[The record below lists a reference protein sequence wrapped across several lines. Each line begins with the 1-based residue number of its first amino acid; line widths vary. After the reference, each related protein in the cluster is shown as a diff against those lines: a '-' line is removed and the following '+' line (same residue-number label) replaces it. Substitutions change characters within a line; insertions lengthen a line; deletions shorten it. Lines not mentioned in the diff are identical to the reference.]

1 MPTLLRPPGP
11 KDRGLIGNFPMG
23 TKDPLGT
30 FTAWAHSFGDI
41 FHYRFLHRHIYFL
54 NHPDLIKEVLVA
66 QAPNFR
72 KGDAVRV
79 NRRIFGNGLL
89 SNEGASWLEHRRL
102 IQPTFHRTRMDTYA
116 ATMVSYTQRM
126 FETWN
131 PGEVRDIHEDM
142 MHLTLEIVC
151 MALFNIEVATY
162 GDRIAVALNT
172 LMQLSAGGRILL
184 PEFLRRIPTPTN
196 RRYDRAT
203 QDLDDVVYS
212 IIRNRQ
218 DTPQAGSHD
227 LLSALLAARYEDGS
241 SMSLQQL
248 RDEVMTLL
256 LAGHET
262 TAVSLSWIWLLLS
275 QNPDAEHQL
284 WSEIETVLGGRP
296 PRVDDVPKLCFTERV
311 VKEAMRLYPPA
322 WAIVRTTVNAT
333 ELGGYTL
340 PVGSTAIMSQWVTH
354 RDPRFYDEPE
364 QFRPDRWLD
373 ERSKSLPR
381 FAYFPFGGGPRICIG
396 ASFAMTEAVL
406 VLATI
411 AQKWQ
416 LQLASSTAPL
426 PVPGIT
432 LRPRGGVKV
441 YVLPRA

>member
-1 MPTLLRPPGP
+1 MAPTLVRPPGP

-30 FTAWAHSFGDI
+30 FTVWAHTFGDI

-54 NHPDLIKEVLVA
+54 NHPDLIKEVLVT
-66 QAPNFR
+66 QAPKFK

-89 SNEGASWLEHRRL
+89 SNEGASWLEQRRL
-102 IQPTFHRTRMDTYA
+102 IQPAFHRTRIDTYA

-142 MHLTLEIVC
+142 MRLTLEIVC
-151 MALFNIEVATY
+151 MALFNIDVATY

-203 QDLDDVVYS
+203 QELDDVVYS
-212 IIRNRQ
+212 IIASRQ
-218 DTPQAGSHD
+218 NTPQPGSND
-227 LLSALLAARYEDGS
+227 LLSVLLEARYEDGT
-241 SMSLQQL
+241 SMSIQQL

-275 QNPDAEHQL
+275 QNPQVEQQLSLEIDA
-284 WSEIETVLGGRP
+284 VLGGRP
-296 PRVDDVPKLCFTERV
+296 PTVHDIPKLCFAERV

-333 ELGGYTL
+333 EIGGYTL
-340 PVGSTAIMSQWVTH
+340 PAGSTAIMSQWVTH

-364 QFRPDRWLD
+364 QFRPDRW
-373 ERSKSLPR
+373 
-381 FAYFPFGGGPRICIG
+381 
-396 ASFAMTEAVL
+396 
-406 VLATI
+406 
-411 AQKWQ
+411 
-416 LQLASSTAPL
+416 
-426 PVPGIT
+426 PG
-432 LRPRGGVKV
+432 
-441 YVLPRA
+441 